1 MNKNNNKKINKVI
14 LKIIKVVDFKVIL
27 MILKGE
33 NIIVK
38 MNLEALILNLLMTMN
53 KVMKRNLMK

>member
-38 MNLEALILNLLMTMN
+38 KNLEALILNLLMTMN

>member
-14 LKIIKVVDFKVIL
+14 LKIIKVVDFIVIL

>member
-33 NIIVK
+33 NIVVK